1 MNLESNQVLTELLVH
16 IVTTID
22 SGFGLI
28 ESEVWSLTGSL
39 MLISLIIVGMQIA
52 FGNGIDIA
60 KLGGRFFSYAVII
73 FLVDQWLI
81 LTDLVRNSAVTLG
94 LKAGN
99 ITSPAFLDPGAIM
112 DMASQYVEF
121 LLAYFW
127 QNFSLLDG
135 ESYGVLLLGVI
146 SALLIYIAFIFVVL
160 QLFITI
166 IEFKLLTLA
175 GFFLLPFSLLSKT
188 AFITEKVFGYIAS
201 AAVKFIVLALILSIS
216 LEALTS
222 IPMPADEQIDIDLV
236 LRFLAIS
243 VIVAG
248 ICFTIPASAAAL
260 ISGGPSLGVGTLAA
274 GIAPVAAA
282 AGVTALAGTAATK
295 AVASGLSSLKNSSP
309 AQAVSALGSGAGSTL
324 KQAGQITKGAAGAAK
339 AASASQ
345 SPKAGISAADAKGTE

>member
-1 MNLESNQVLTELLVH
+1 MDIESNHVLTELLSH
-16 IVTTID
+16 IVSTINT
-22 SGFGLI
+22 GFGLI

-39 MLISLIIVGMQIA
+39 MLISLIIAGMQIA

-60 KLGGRFFSYAVII
+60 KLGGRFFSYAAII
-73 FLVDQWLI
+73 FLVDQWRI
-81 LTDLVRNSAVTLG
+81 LTDLVQKSAVTLG

-99 ITSPAFLDPGAIM
+99 ITSPAFLDPAEIM
-112 DMASQYVEF
+112 DMASTYVEY
-121 LLAYFW
+121 LLAFFW
-127 QNFSLLDG
+127 DNFSLLEG
-135 ESYGVLLLGVI
+135 ESYGVLLIGVI

-166 IEFKLLTLA
+166 IEFKLLTLV

-216 LEALTS
+216 LEALTT
-222 IPMPADEQIDIDLV
+222 IPMPADEKIDIDLV

-243 VIVAG
+243 IIVAG

-282 AGVTALAGTAATK
+282 AGVTALAGRAATR
-295 AVASGLSSLKNSSP
+295 AAASGLSSLKNSSP